1 MRTKRQSGVWQIA
14 VLLVVVAATLG
25 GCMRGAIP
33 GLTTPDYAL
42 NTPAPLPPPGAPLA
56 LTPVT
61 TGAIPGMPAPNPPYR
76 LDSGDRVRVT
86 VFGQDNL
93 SRIYSVESSGSI
105 SLALVGS
112 VRARGLTT
120 NELAASIRNQ
130 LRGQYIKDPKVAVE
144 VETYRPFFILGEVR
158 KPGQFPYVN
167 GGMTVEAAVAIA
179 EGYTER
185 ANKRMVRL
193 TRKFGGVMSTV
204 MVPTDYPLQPG
215 DTIYVLERFF

>member
-1 MRTKRQSGVWQIA
+1 
-14 VLLVVVAATLG
+14 
-25 GCMRGAIP
+25 MRGAIP

-42 NTPAPLPPPGAPLA
+42 NTPAPLPPPGEPLA
-56 LTPVT
+56 LTPDMT
-61 TGAIPGMPAPNPPYR
+61 AAIPGVPAPNPPYR

-93 SRIYSVESSGSI
+93 SRLYTVDGSGCV
-105 SLALVGS
+105 SLALAGP

-120 NELAASIRNQ
+120 FELAASITNQ
-130 LRGQYIKDPKVAVE
+130 LKGKYIKDPQVAVE
-144 VETYRPFFILGEVR
+144 VESYRPFFILGEVR

-204 MVPTDYPLQPG
+204 MVPTDYPMQPG